1 VKISISRVTQRVYR
15 GFKRDDILIEQVCQD
30 YNSKKNE
37 MMEIID
43 NHKLLF
49 ENEKEFENAKEF
61 ILSFFNILENDKE
74 YNKRVI
80 NN

>member
-1 VKISISRVTQRVYR
+1 
-15 GFKRDDILIEQVCQD
+15 
-30 YNSKKNE
+30 